1 MHLLPLYHRLPVW
14 MRAMAATAHG
24 ASLQRLRY
32 GPNSGRLV
40 AEALERE
47 TWSAGEWKRWRE
59 ERLAFVLHR
68 AATRAPYYREMW
80 ARRRAAGYRGSW
92 EVLENWP
99 VLEKEELRRHAIG
112 FVADDRDPERMY
124 CEHTSGTSGT
134 PVTLWSSRETVEY
147 WYALAE
153 ARWKN
158 WYGVTRHDRWAIL
171 GGQLVAPAAQTKP
184 PFWVWNAA
192 MRQLYMSSYH
202 LSPRHIPDYLD
213 ALDRYRVRYLLGY
226 SSSLHALAREMARAG
241 RCGLR
246 IKVVI
251 SNAEPLF
258 DYQREAISS
267 AFRCPVRETYGMSE
281 TVAAASQCEDGNLHL
296 WPEAGVAE
304 VEPDQ
309 DAARGEITGQL
320 IATGLANPDMPLIRY
335 RTGDRLTLSAGP
347 EGCTCGRTLPL
358 LSRIEG
364 RSDDVLYTADGR
376 AIGRLD
382 PVFKSDFPIR
392 EAQIIQESLELIRL
406 RYVPAPGC
414 ADRHL
419 SAMADQIRARMP
431 GVRVMAEAVDSIPRS
446 ANNKFRAVICR
457 LPAHQRG
464 VDRTSSTSS
473 V

>member
-14 MRAMAATAHG
+14 MRTVAASAHG
-24 ASLQRLRY
+24 VNLQRWRY
-32 GPNSGRLV
+32 GRNTGRLV
-40 AEALERE
+40 EEALERE
-47 TWSAGEWKRWRE
+47 TWSAREWDRWRE
-59 ERLAFVLHR
+59 KRLAFLLHR
-68 AATRAPYYREMW
+68 AVTHVPYYRDLW
-80 ARRRAAGYRGSW
+80 ARRRAAGFRGSW
-92 EVLENWP
+92 EALENWP
-99 VLEKEELRRHAIG
+99 VLEKEDLRRHAIA
-112 FVADDRDPERMY
+112 FVADDRDPKRMH

-134 PVTLWSSRETVEY
+134 PVMLWKTRETVEY

-153 ARWKN
+153 ARWRH
-158 WYGVTRHDRWAIL
+158 WYGVSRRDRWAIL

-202 LSPRHIPDYLD
+202 LSPQYIPHYLE
-213 ALDRYRVRYLLGY
+213 ALDRYRIRYLLGY
-226 SSSLHALAREMARAG
+226 SSSLYALAGEIARAG
-241 RCGLR
+241 RCG
-246 IKVVI
+246 ISSQVVI
-251 SNAEPLF
+251 TNAEPLF
-258 DYQREAISS
+258 DYQRETISF

-281 TVAAASQCEDGNLHL
+281 TVAAAGQCEYGNLHL

-304 VEPDQ
+304 IEPDQ
-309 DAARGEITGQL
+309 DAGKGEITGQL

-335 RTGDRLTLSAGP
+335 RTGDRLTLPANP
-347 EGCTCGRTLPL
+347 EGCACGRTLPL
-358 LSRIEG
+358 LSRVEG

-392 EAQIIQESLELIRL
+392 EAQIVQESLELVRL

-414 ADRHL
+414 TDRHV

-431 GVRVMAEAVDSIPRS
+431 GVRVMADAVDAIPRS
-446 ANNKFRAVICR
+446 ANNKFRAVLCR

-464 VDRTSSTSS
+464 MGRTSSPSS
-473 V
+473 A